1 MANQTKKSICVLGGF
16 LCIGFFF
23 IQCSLVIPEEITQE
37 IESLPEVV
45 DFNYHIKPLLSDR
58 CFKCHGP
65 YENTRKAGLRLDIET
80 LAFSKLES

>member
-1 MANQTKKSICVLGGF
+1 MTFQTKKSILVVGGL

-37 IESLPEVV
+37 IESLPDVV

-65 YENTRKAGLRLDIET
+65 DENT
-80 LAFSKLES
+80 